1 MGLDGI
7 KINRN
12 EIFKFNQVQAKRTI
26 TSENLKQT
34 KFLCHYL
41 YLYFVLG
48 ASIAW
53 ISNTKE
59 VAIATAKVIAIL
71 FLKASLFEDSATAN
85 NTLCFNLSKILWE
98 SRDINIANIDIHKK
112 YITLLDF

>member
-1 MGLDGI
+1 MEDCLGLDGI

-41 YLYFVLG
+41 YLYFYLYLVLG
-48 ASIAW
+48 ASIA
-53 ISNTKE
+53 
-59 VAIATAKVIAIL
+59 
-71 FLKASLFEDSATAN
+71 
-85 NTLCFNLSKILWE
+85 
-98 SRDINIANIDIHKK
+98 
-112 YITLLDF
+112 